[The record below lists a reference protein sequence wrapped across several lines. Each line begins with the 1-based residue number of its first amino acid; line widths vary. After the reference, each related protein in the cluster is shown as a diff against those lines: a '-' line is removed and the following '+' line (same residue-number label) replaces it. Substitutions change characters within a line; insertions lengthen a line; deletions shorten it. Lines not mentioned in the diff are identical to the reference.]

1 MEQLSNLRWQLN
13 KAAKKVFHRGQTWQ
27 RLMKK
32 REIMPERL
40 NIITKISKKILQL
53 LTHT

>member
-13 KAAKKVFHRGQTWQ
+13 KAGRKVLPRGRVWQ

-40 NIITKISKKILQL
+40 NSMTKLSKKILL
-53 LTHT
+53 PLTHT